1 MDCEGF
7 REHIFE
13 QKTKKLSTAE
23 IKDFDAHH
31 QNCPSCRDALRDWQQ
46 IESHLRASWPSED
59 PQAPFFAPPASA
71 HQGSWLYNVRN
82 WVSAASTAVLAA
94 SLLLVVLLRP
104 SVQYNRHELS
114 FRFGQTD
121 PPSEAPSGQ
130 PVSQVQVE
138 AWARAA
144 VEQVVAQET
153 ARLQS
158 ASHSMSDSPSVE
170 QSRHL
175 ARMGVELEMLKET
188 EASLWQQV
196 QQHGLYLQSAWQRP
210 SQPIGPNQA
219 PSVSPQ

>member
-1 MDCEGF
+1 MDCEDF

-31 QNCPSCRDALRDWQQ
+31 QDCASCRDALHDWQQ
-46 IESHLRASWPSED
+46 IESVLRASWASEE
-59 PQAPFFAPPASA
+59 PQVPFFVPPARA
-71 HQGSWLYNVRN
+71 HQSSWLYNVRN

-114 FRFGQTD
+114 FRFGQTS
-121 PPSEAPSGQ
+121 PASEAPSAQ
-130 PVSQVQVE
+130 SVSQVQVE

-144 VEQVVAQET
+144 VGQVVAQET

-158 ASHSMSDSPSVE
+158 ASHSVSDSPSAE
-170 QSRHL
+170 ESRNL

-210 SQPIGPNQA
+210 SQPIGPNQV

>member
-1 MDCEGF
+1 MDCEDF

-13 QKTKKLSTAE
+13 QKTKKLSTAQ

-31 QNCPSCRDALRDWQQ
+31 QDCPSCRDALRDWQQ
-46 IESHLRASWPSED
+46 IESLLRTSWPSED
-59 PQAPFFAPPASA
+59 PQIPFFVPPAKA
-71 HQGSWLYNVRN
+71 HQARWLYNVRN

-94 SLLLVVLLRP
+94 SLLVVVLLRP

-114 FRFGQTD
+114 IRFGQTG
-121 PPSEAPSGQ
+121 PPSEAPSAQ

-144 VEQVVAQET
+144 AEQVVAQET
-153 ARLQS
+153 ARS
-158 ASHSMSDSPSVE
+158 ASHSVTDSSNAE
-170 QSRHL
+170 GSEHL

-188 EASLWQQV
+188 EASLWRQV

-219 PSVSPQ
+219 PSVIPQ

>member
-1 MDCEGF
+1 MDCEDF

-13 QKTKKLSTAE
+13 QKTKTLSTAQ

-31 QNCPSCRDALRDWQQ
+31 QDCPSCRDALRDWQQ
-46 IESHLRASWPSED
+46 IESLLRTSWPSED
-59 PQAPFFAPPASA
+59 PQIPFFVPPARA
-71 HQGSWLYNVRN
+71 HQARWLYNVRN
-82 WVSAASTAVLAA
+82 WVSAASTAFLAA
-94 SLLLVVLLRP
+94 SLLVVVLLRP

-114 FRFGQTD
+114 IRFGQTG
-121 PPSEAPSGQ
+121 PPSEAPSAQ

-144 VEQVVAQET
+144 AEQVVAQET
-153 ARLQS
+153 ARS
-158 ASHSMSDSPSVE
+158 ASHSVTDSSNAE
-170 QSRHL
+170 GAEHL

-188 EASLWQQV
+188 EASLWRQV

-219 PSVSPQ
+219 PSVIPQ

>member
-1 MDCEGF
+1 MDCEDF

-13 QKTKKLSTAE
+13 QKTKKLSTAQ

-31 QNCPSCRDALRDWQQ
+31 QDCPSCRDALRDWQQ
-46 IESHLRASWPSED
+46 IESLLRTSWPSED
-59 PQAPFFAPPASA
+59 PQIPFFVPPARA
-71 HQGSWLYNVRN
+71 HQARWLYNVRN

-114 FRFGQTD
+114 FRFGQTG
-121 PPSEAPSGQ
+121 PPSEAPSAQ
-130 PVSQVQVE
+130 PVSQVQVQ

-144 VEQVVAQET
+144 AEQVVTQET

-158 ASHSMSDSPSVE
+158 ASHSMSDSSSAE
-170 QSRHL
+170 ESGHL
-175 ARMGVELEMLKET
+175 ARMRVELEMLKKT

-210 SQPIGPNQA
+210 SQPIGTNQA

>member
-1 MDCEGF
+1 MDCEDF

-13 QKTKKLSTAE
+13 QKTKTLSTAQ

-31 QNCPSCRDALRDWQQ
+31 QDCPSCRDALRDWQQ
-46 IESHLRASWPSED
+46 IESLLRTSWPSED
-59 PQAPFFAPPASA
+59 PQIPFFVPPARA
-71 HQGSWLYNVRN
+71 HQARWLYNVRN
-82 WVSAASTAVLAA
+82 WVSAASTAFLAA
-94 SLLLVVLLRP
+94 SLLVVVLLRP

-114 FRFGQTD
+114 IRFGQTG
-121 PPSEAPSGQ
+121 PPSEAPSAQ

-144 VEQVVAQET
+144 AEQVVAQET
-153 ARLQS
+153 ARS
-158 ASHSMSDSPSVE
+158 ASQSMTDSSNAE
-170 QSRHL
+170 GAEHL

-188 EASLWQQV
+188 EASLWRQV

-219 PSVSPQ
+219 PSVIPQ